1 MFPFADYRKLQ
12 FFFCK
17 RSCGSRP
24 LWLQQFTLNLEQCLD
39 CILHRSH
46 WVAIFLPSRCPYCV
60 EGTSHH
66 SKSAKRCPVF
76 HTFIHNISAS
86 CAFND
91 LPNAPRNFPPPPF
104 ICATGGLLAGAAAGG
119 GAAAESG
126 TGAAA
131 EATTGRGRRSG
142 TEDEAGT
149 PRETGVK
156 RGQTRRGELAFD
168 TRSHVRKQ
176 TQTRQIW

>member
-1 MFPFADYRKLQ
+1 MCFNLQ
-12 FFFCK
+12 ITGSRTFFCK
-17 RSCGSRP
+17 KSCGLRP
-24 LWLQQFTLNLEQCLD
+24 LWLQQFALNLEQCLD

-46 WVAIFLPSRCPYCV
+46 WVAIFLPSRMQK
-60 EGTSHH
+60 GH
-66 SKSAKRCPVF
+66 PVTQKAPNAAPF
-76 HTFIHNISAS
+76 FTLVYIISAPPVHLMICRMRS
-86 CAFND
+86 VT
-91 LPNAPRNFPPPPF
+91 FPPPPF

-168 TRSHVRKQ
+168 TRSHVHK
-176 TQTRQIW
+176 